1 VDWERGTWVPVD
13 QPRPFDPIAGFEPGS
28 WTVGEDD
35 YRPGEVSA
43 ANRELIDDDDSQER
57 WRPVGEIPYI
67 GWTSLLVDADDL
79 VFDSGYHIKIEYV
92 RNSDVPDCEENSALD
107 IPMGGLRP
115 GVIQTVS
122 THPFSSAWPHR

>member
-1 VDWERGTWVPVD
+1 MPLGRPTGVDPETGLGD
-13 QPRPFDPIAGFEPGS
+13 G

-43 ANRELIDDDDSQER
+43 ATRELIDDDDSQEME
-57 WRPVGEIPYI
+57 RPDGEIPYI
-67 GWTSLLVDADDL
+67 GWTSFVVDVDDL
-79 VFDSGYHIKIEYV
+79 VFDSGHHIKIEYV
-92 RNSDVPDCEENSALD
+92 RNSDVPDCEENEALD
-107 IPMGGLRP
+107 IPMGGLRS